1 MDTPKAKENNVPKN
15 KKFKAEKFAPYLFV
29 LPFLLSF
36 LIFSAYPFVSAIR
49 MSFQEV
55 FSFDNT
61 QFIGIDNYKRV
72 FNDPLFFKSLW
83 NVLRYTFW
91 TLVILIPIPMAVAF
105 IMNRKGTPL
114 KNLFRS
120 IFFLPVLTSSVVAGV
135 VFKYAFS
142 NEATGVFNKIV
153 TFFGGEPVRW
163 LEKAGPAM
171 FALVIIA
178 IWRWMGTNMIYFLSG
193 LQGISPELYE
203 SADVDGATAWQKFTK
218 ITVPLLK
225 PITIYVLTI
234 SIMGGFSLFN
244 ESYVYW
250 DKQSPNGIGSTLVI
264 MIYKAAFVDGNFGYA
279 CAIGVVMFL
288 IVVIINFAQT
298 HFMGLFKEDR

>member
-1 MDTPKAKENNVPKN
+1 MEKVNVNQIKKE
-15 KKFKAEKFAPYLFV
+15 KKFKAEKIAPYIFV
-29 LPFLLSF
+29 LPFILSF
-36 LIFSAYPFVSAIR
+36 LIFSAYPFASAIR

-61 QFIGIDNYKRV
+61 QFVGLDNYKQV
-72 FNDPLFFKSLW
+72 FKDPLFFRSLW

-91 TLVILIPIPMAVAF
+91 TLLILIPLPMAVAF
-105 IMNRKGTPL
+105 IMNRKGTPF
-114 KNLFRS
+114 KNVFRS
-120 IFFLPVLTSSVVAGV
+120 VFFLPVLTSSVVAGV

-142 NEATGVFNKIV
+142 NEATGIFNKV
-153 TFFGGEPVRW
+153 VQLFGVEPVRW
-163 LEKAGPAM
+163 LEKSGPAM

-178 IWRWMGTNMIYFLSG
+178 VWRWLGTNMIYFLSG

-203 SADVDGATAWQKFTK
+203 SADVDGATGWQKFTK
-218 ITVPLLK
+218 ITIPLLK

-234 SIMGGFSLFN
+234 SIMAGFSLFN

-288 IVVIINFAQT
+288 IVVIINFTQT
-298 HFMGLFKEDR
+298 YFMGLFKED

>member
-1 MDTPKAKENNVPKN
+1 MNKPKKRLKT
-15 KKFKAEKFAPYLFV
+15 EKIAPYLFV
-29 LPFLLSF
+29 APFLISF
-36 LIFSAYPFVSAIR
+36 LVFSAYPFFSAIK
-49 MSFQEV
+49 MSFHEV
-55 FSFDNT
+55 HSFNNME
-61 QFIGIDNYKRV
+61 FVGLANYQQAFK
-72 FNDPLFFKSLW
+72 DDLFFKSLW

-91 TLVILIPIPMAVAF
+91 TLIILIPIPMAVAF

-114 KNLFRS
+114 KNFFRS
-120 IFFLPVLTSSVVAGV
+120 VFFLPVLTSSVVAGV

-142 NEATGVFNKIV
+142 NEATGIFNKIV
-153 TFFGGEPVRW
+153 TFFGAEPIRW
-163 LEKAGPAM
+163 LEKSGPAM

-178 IWRWMGTNMIYFLSG
+178 VWRWMGTNMIYFLSG

-203 SADVDGATAWQKFTK
+203 SADVDGANPWQKFTK

-264 MIYKAAFVDGNFGYA
+264 MIYKAAFVDGNFGYS
-279 CAIGVVMFL
+279 CAIGVLMFL
-288 IVVIINFAQT
+288 IVVIVNFTQT